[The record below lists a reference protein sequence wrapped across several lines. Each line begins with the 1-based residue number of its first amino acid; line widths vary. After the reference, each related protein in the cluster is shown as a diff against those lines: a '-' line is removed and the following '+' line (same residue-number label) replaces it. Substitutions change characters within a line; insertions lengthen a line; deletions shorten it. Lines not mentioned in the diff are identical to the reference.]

1 MADWHAVG
9 VSAALPAADILAG
22 APVRDRVL
30 HGLLMVLGLW
40 LYQGIP
46 SAVMATTRFFR
57 EGYAS
62 GVAEFAA
69 EERMNL
75 TKGHLFGGEYRGQG
89 IIRLV
94 MFAGWPLLTSISI
107 LQYVQQRDRLWLA
120 VSVLLL
126 LGALV
131 YIGGDG
137 TRGPFLWAMVS
148 IAVSVSLA
156 AHIRVRTCLWLAA
169 SLLGMLVVLSLAY
182 KLAGAF
188 TVGDAAQQLA
198 HRIFI
203 GNGINSIHVIELVRS
218 GQLPLRL
225 GDIHRVDI
233 LNALPGGQAEMA
245 FSHELFLILCQEAE
259 RTRTTF
265 SSMTY
270 IGKLYGDFGWLGC
283 VAGYLLMGAATAL
296 ASRRLFQGPKTP
308 LHTATVGGICLQL
321 GHLNFKG
328 PVSLVVGLFVLLA
341 LSQLYNLFYAMAIVQ
356 RTPAL
361 LRGARWPAGARG
373 TWASRHPADI
383 APAATEPAG
392 P

>member
-1 MADWHAVG
+1 LGHG
-9 VSAALPAADILAG
+9 VHCLS
-22 APVRDRVL
+22 
-30 HGLLMVLGLW
+30 
-40 LYQGIP
+40 
-46 SAVMATTRFFR
+46 T
-57 EGYAS
+57 
-62 GVAEFAA
+62 
-69 EERMNL
+69 
-75 TKGHLFGGEYRGQG
+75 
-89 IIRLV
+89 
-94 MFAGWPLLTSISI
+94 
-107 LQYVQQRDRLWLA
+107 
-120 VSVLLL
+120 
-126 LGALV
+126 
-131 YIGGDG
+131 
-137 TRGPFLWAMVS
+137 
-148 IAVSVSLA
+148 LA
-156 AHIRVRTCLWLAA
+156 AHSSANLSVAGRFLLISVLARLQA
-169 SLLGMLVVLSLAY
+169 
-182 KLAGAF
+182 AGAF
-188 TVGDAAQQLA
+188 TVGTRPSGWR
-198 HRIFI
+198 HIFI
-203 GNGINSIHVIELVRS
+203 GNDQLIHVIELVRS

-356 RTPAL
+356 QTPAL
-361 LRGARWPAGARG
+361 PGGVGRQRQRHLGITPPQHRPKRRTG
-373 TWASRHPADI
+373 WA
-383 APAATEPAG
+383 
-392 P
+392 